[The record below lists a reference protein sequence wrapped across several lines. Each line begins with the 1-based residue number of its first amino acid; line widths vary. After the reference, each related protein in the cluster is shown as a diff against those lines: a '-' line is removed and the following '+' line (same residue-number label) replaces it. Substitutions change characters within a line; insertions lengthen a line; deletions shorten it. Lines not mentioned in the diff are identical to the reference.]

1 VVQESTPPSPPSPP
15 SAERASAPRDVV
27 LLAFDFGSRRIGVA
41 VGQTLTGTSSAVGA
55 LPCRDGAAD
64 WAAVDT
70 CIAQW
75 GPTRLLV
82 GLPYNMDGSETKTTA
97 ACRAFGEKLARR
109 SRLPVE
115 FVDERLTS
123 AAAYD
128 ELRHERRSGTRSRR
142 IRPEDI
148 DANAARLIL
157 ETWMRERK

>member
-1 VVQESTPPSPPSPP
+1 VVQESTPPSPPSLPP
-15 SAERASAPRDVV
+15 STHRASAPRDV

-41 VGQTLTGTSSAVGA
+41 VGQTLTGTSSAVGT

-64 WAAVDT
+64 WTAVDT

-82 GLPYNMDGSETKTTA
+82 GVPYNMDGSETGTTA
-97 ACRAFGEKLARR
+97 ACRAFGDKLARR

>member
-1 VVQESTPPSPPSPP
+1 MVV
-15 SAERASAPRDVV
+15 
-27 LLAFDFGSRRIGVA
+27 LAFDFGTRRIGVA
-41 VGQTLTGTSSAVGA
+41 VGQTLTRSATAVGA
-55 LPCRDGAAD
+55 LATIAGAAD
-64 WAAVDT
+64 WTAVDT

-75 GPTRLLV
+75 GPGQLLV
-82 GLPYNMDGSETKTTA
+82 GLPYNMDGSDTTTTA

-109 SRLPVE
+109 SGLPVE

-128 ELRHERRSGTRSRR
+128 ELRSERRSGVRARR

-157 ETWMRERK
+157 ATWMQNQ

>member
-1 VVQESTPPSPPSPP
+1 MPSPIRRGPVTGT
-15 SAERASAPRDVV
+15 VV
-27 LLAFDFGSRRIGVA
+27 LAFDFGTRRIGVA
-41 VGQTLTGTSSAVGA
+41 VGQTLTRSATAVGA
-55 LPCRDGAAD
+55 LATLAGAVD

-75 GPTRLLV
+75 GPGQLLV
-82 GLPYNMDGSETKTTA
+82 GLPYNMDGSDTTTTA

-109 SRLPVE
+109 AGLPVE

-128 ELRHERRSGTRSRR
+128 ELRSERRSGVRARR

-157 ETWMRERK
+157 ATWMQNQ

>member
-1 VVQESTPPSPPSPP
+1 MPSPIRRGPVTGT
-15 SAERASAPRDVV
+15 VV
-27 LLAFDFGSRRIGVA
+27 LAFDFGTRRIGVA
-41 VGQTLTGTSSAVGA
+41 VGQTLTRSATAVGA
-55 LPCRDGAAD
+55 LATLAGAVD

-75 GPTRLLV
+75 GPGQLLV
-82 GLPYNMDGSETKTTA
+82 GLPYNMDGSDTTTTA

-109 SRLPVE
+109 SGLPVE

-128 ELRHERRSGTRSRR
+128 ELRSERRSGVRARR

-157 ETWMRERK
+157 ATWMQNQ